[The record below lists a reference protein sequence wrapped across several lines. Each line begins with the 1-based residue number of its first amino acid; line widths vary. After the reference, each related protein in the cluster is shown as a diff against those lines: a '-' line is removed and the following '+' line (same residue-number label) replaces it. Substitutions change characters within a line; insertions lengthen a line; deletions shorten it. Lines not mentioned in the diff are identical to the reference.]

1 MSGNLT
7 KRERT
12 PEEIGVEVRNLTGAA
27 QAMTL
32 WYAVEIGRRLC
43 EAKELIPHGGWLDW
57 LKSETEFS
65 QPKANRLMRVFEEYG
80 AEQGCLFGAEVKYS
94 TLNNLSFSK
103 ALALLAVPDEERE
116 SFAAEVGA
124 EALSTRDLEAAIRER
139 DQARRALQTSEAR
152 LEDTQRT
159 LAGASQQ
166 ISELRERLT
175 QAQADV
181 EAADAEA
188 ERKER
193 ALRVQIAGLEK
204 SVAELEARPVEV
216 AVMEPDPAEVER
228 RAEELVE
235 GKIAEVRNEAEQRV
249 KAAERQEKNADDAA
263 KRATEAREKA
273 EAAARETEK
282 KLRDK
287 IAELEKG
294 LEEAKEAAGA
304 VEDAGPYRAKVEDLQ
319 RRLAMA
325 DGGVV
330 AFRLRFEAWQQD
342 YAAMMAALEGVA
354 EEKRASCRAAVAAV
368 IGGWSNGE
376 V

>member
-12 PEEIGVEVRNLTGAA
+12 PEEIGIEVRNLSQ
-27 QAMTL
+27 QARTISIY
-32 WYAVEIGRRLC
+32 YAVEIGRRLT
-43 EAKELIPHGGWLDW
+43 EARELVPHGGWLDW
-57 LKSETEFS
+57 LRDEAGMS
-65 QPKANRLMRVFEEYG
+65 QPTANRLMTVFREYG
-80 AEQGCLFGAEVKYS
+80 ADQQSLFGPVTKYS
-94 TLNNLSFSK
+94 TLNNLPVSK
-103 ALALLAVPDEERE
+103 ALALLAVPEEERE

-124 EALSTRDLEAAIRER
+124 EALSTRELEAAIRER
-139 DQARRALQTSEAR
+139 DQARQALQTSEAR
-152 LEDTQRT
+152 LTDTQRT
-159 LAGASQQ
+159 LAGAHQQ

-181 EAADAEA
+181 EAADTEA
-188 ERKER
+188 ERNER
-193 ALRVQIAGLEK
+193 ELRVQIAALEQ

-228 RAEELVE
+228 RAAELVV
-235 GKIAEVRNEAEQRV
+235 GKIAEVRAEAEQRV
-249 KAAERQEKNADDAA
+249 KVAKQQEKNADDAA
-263 KRATEAREKA
+263 KRATEAREQA
-273 EAAARETEK
+273 EAAARKTEK

-287 IAELEKG
+287 IAALEKG
-294 LEEAKEAAGA
+294 LEEAQEAAGA
-304 VEDAGPYRAKVEDLQ
+304 VEDAGTYRAQVEELQ

-354 EEKRASCRAAVAAV
+354 EEKREKCLAAIRAQLV
-368 IGGWSNGE
+368 GWST
-376 V
+376 

>member
-1 MSGNLT
+1 MSGSLA

-103 ALALLAVPDEERE
+103 ALALLAVPEEERE
-116 SFAAEVGA
+116 SFAAEIGA

-139 DQARRALQTSEAR
+139 DQARQALQTSEAR
-152 LEDTQRT
+152 LTDTQRT
-159 LAGASQQ
+159 LAGAHQQ

-188 ERKER
+188 ERNER
-193 ALRVQIAGLEK
+193 ALREKIAGLEQ

-235 GKIAEVRNEAEQRV
+235 GKIAEVRDEAEQRV
-249 KAAERQEKNADDAA
+249 KAA
-263 KRATEAREKA
+263 ARK
-273 EAAARETEK
+273 TEK

-287 IAELEKG
+287 IAALEKG

-304 VEDAGPYRAKVEDLQ
+304 VEDAGPYRAQVEELQ

-354 EEKRASCRAAVAAV
+354 ENTREKCLAAIRAQLV
-368 IGGWSNGE
+368 GWST
-376 V
+376 

>member
-12 PEEIGVEVRNLTGAA
+12 PEEIGVEVRNLSQAA
-27 QAMTL
+27 RQISVY
-32 WYAVEIGRRLC
+32 YAVEIGRRLT
-43 EAKELIPHGGWLDW
+43 EARELVPHGGWLDW
-57 LKSETEFS
+57 LRDEAGMS
-65 QPKANRLMRVFEEYG
+65 QPTANRLMTVFREYG
-80 AEQGCLFGAEVKYS
+80 ADQQSLFGPVTKYS
-94 TLNNLSFSK
+94 TLNNLPVSK
-103 ALALLAVPDEERE
+103 ALALLAVPEEERE
-116 SFAAEVGA
+116 SFAVEVGA
-124 EALSTRDLEAAIRER
+124 EALSTRALEAAIRER
-139 DQARRALQTSEAR
+139 DNARQALQTSEAR
-152 LEDTQRT
+152 LTDTQRT
-159 LAGASQQ
+159 LAGAHQQ

-188 ERKER
+188 ERNER
-193 ALRVQIAGLEK
+193 ALREKIAALEK

-216 AVMEPDPAEVER
+216 AVMEPDPEEVER
-228 RAEELVE
+228 RAAELAGEQVQE
-235 GKIAEVRNEAEQRV
+235 IQQDATLRINAANQEAGRAKNERDREADAR
-249 KAAERQEKNADDAA
+249 KNAEADAR
-263 KRATEAREKA
+263 KLEE
-273 EAAARETEK
+273 
-282 KLRDK
+282 KLRGR

-304 VEDAGPYRAKVEDLQ
+304 VEDAGSYRAQVEELQ

-354 EEKRASCRAAVAAV
+354 EDKRERCRAAVAAV

>member
-1 MSGNLT
+1 MSGHLT

-12 PEEIGVEVRNLTGAA
+12 PEEIGVEVRNLSQ
-27 QAMTL
+27 QARTISIY
-32 WYAVEIGRRLC
+32 YAVEIGRRLT
-43 EAKELIPHGGWLDW
+43 EARELVPHGGWLDW
-57 LKSETEFS
+57 LRDEAGMS
-65 QPKANRLMRVFEEYG
+65 QPTANRLMTVFREYG
-80 AEQGCLFGAEVKYS
+80 ADQQSLFGPVTKYS
-94 TLNNLSFSK
+94 SLNNLPVSK
-103 ALALLAVPDEERE
+103 ALALLAVPEEERE

-124 EALSTRDLEAAIRER
+124 EALSTRELEAAIRER
-139 DQARRALQTSEAR
+139 DQVRQALQTSEAR
-152 LEDTQRT
+152 LTDAQRT

-181 EAADAEA
+181 EAADTEA
-188 ERKER
+188 ERNER
-193 ALRVQIAGLEK
+193 ALRVQIAGLEQ
-204 SVAELEARPVEV
+204 SVAELEARPV
-216 AVMEPDPAEVER
+216 EVER

-249 KAAERQEKNADDAA
+249 KAA
-263 KRATEAREKA
+263 ARK
-273 EAAARETEK
+273 TEK
-282 KLRDK
+282 KLRDR

-304 VEDAGPYRAKVEDLQ
+304 VEDAGPYRAQVEELQ

-354 EEKRASCRAAVAAV
+354 ENTREKCLAAIRAQLV
-368 IGGWSNGE
+368 GWST
-376 V
+376 